1 MKIKQKVTI
10 ATIIVVLVPLLVSTI
25 LTNYIASDKSYDALN
40 ELTEQRL
47 IALKD
52 TKTEQI
58 EDYFSTINKQ
68 LLNLAGSGIV
78 AQALG
83 DFSAASKTYASDT
96 NQTNIQRL
104 KRSAKDYYD
113 TQFTE
118 RYLELN
124 AEKPPE
130 SSDIIVDKL
139 NINGLALQEKFIVE
153 NPAPLGNKDALI
165 NSKDGSDYAKHH
177 AKYHPFLK
185 DFLER
190 FEYYDIF
197 LVEASSG
204 MVVYSVFKELDYA
217 SSLIDGPYANSGLGK
232 AFKRAINLNDGEE
245 FALADFE
252 PYLPSYESPAS
263 FIAAPIEVDGQIEG
277 VLIFQM
283 PVGRIN
289 EIMTFKQKWKDIGLG
304 QSGEIYI
311 VGPDKL
317 LRSESRRLKEAKSTY
332 LQELKDTR
340 TLDEKEISLIDLK
353 DSDLG
358 ILPIDTASSTMA
370 LSGKTGFNII
380 RDYRNV
386 EVLSAFAPLNIKGL
400 NWAIIAQIDEIE
412 AFNAASS
419 LSDALWLSGLIILT
433 IAALAASIIAVKA
446 AGVIATPIL
455 KISQFITSVSQ
466 EFDLTKR
473 MYMKRDDEI
482 GDASNALNDLL
493 QTLQETMNRV
503 SNASTEI
510 AAAAEQ
516 TSAITKVTSIAVD
529 KQQRETTQVAA
540 TMHQMTSTV
549 HEVTENTKQTSFAT
563 NQAKNE
569 VTNGIVYMDK
579 LTAIVVELESVTTEA
594 MESIKQLKTFS
605 IDISSVLTVINS
617 IAEQTNLLALN
628 AAIEA
633 ARAGEHGRGFA
644 VVADEVRTLATRTSA
659 SVGEISNTIEKL
671 QLGSNNAVNA
681 MEKSQDKVN
690 DAVKQGD
697 LTKVSLNSVAD
708 VIAKISHMS
717 LQIAAASEQQSA
729 VTNGINDSIHS
740 INEMS
745 NQTADGAT
753 QNAEASNELAR
764 LAINLDDL
772 VKQFKLS

>member
-10 ATIIVVLVPLLVSTI
+10 ATIIVMLVPLLVSTI
-25 LTNYIASDKSYDALN
+25 LTNYIASDKSYAALN
-40 ELTEQRL
+40 ELSEQRL

-68 LLNLAGSGIV
+68 LLNLANSGII
-78 AQALG
+78 AQALD
-83 DFSAASKTYASDT
+83 DFSTAAKTYAIDI
-96 NQTNIQRL
+96 NQTNIQTL
-104 KRSAKDYYD
+104 KQSVKYYYN
-113 TQFTE
+113 THFTK

-124 AEKPPE
+124 AEKPLE
-130 SSDIIVDKL
+130 SSDVLVNKL
-139 NINGLALQEKFIVE
+139 DINALALQEKFIVE

-165 NSKDGSDYAKHH
+165 NSEDGSDYSDHH

-204 MVVYSVFKELDYA
+204 TIVYSVFKELDYA
-217 SSLIDGPYANSGLGK
+217 TSLIDGPYANSGIGK
-232 AFKRAINLNDGEE
+232 AFKRALNLGSEE
-245 FALADFE
+245 DFALVDFE

-263 FIAAPIEVDGQIEG
+263 FIAAPIRVDGKIEG

-317 LRSESRRLKEAKSTY
+317 LRSESRRLKEEKSAY
-332 LQELKDTR
+332 LQELKDTK
-340 TLDEKEISLIDLK
+340 TLDAKDISLIDLK

-358 ILPIDTASSTMA
+358 ILPIDNASSSMA
-370 LSGKTGFNII
+370 LAGKKGFNIV

-386 EVLSAFAPLNIKGL
+386 GVLTAFAPLNIKGL
-400 NWAIIAQIDEIE
+400 NWAIIAQIDEAE
-412 AFNAASS
+412 AFKAANS
-419 LSDALWLSGLIILT
+419 LSGALWLSGLIILAV
-433 IAALAASIIAVKA
+433 AAVTASIIAVKA

-455 KISQFITSVSQ
+455 QISQFITSVSQ
-466 EFDLTKR
+466 ELDLTKR
-473 MYMKRDDEI
+473 MYIKRDDEI
-482 GDASNALNDLL
+482 GDASNALNNLL
-493 QTLQETMNRV
+493 QTLQNTMGRV
-503 SNASTEI
+503 SIASTEI
-510 AAAAEQ
+510 AAAAEE
-516 TSAITKVTSIAVD
+516 TSVITKVTSIAVD

-540 TMHQMTSTV
+540 TMHQMTATV
-549 HEVTENTKQTSFAT
+549 LEVTENTKETSLAT
-563 NQAKNE
+563 NQAEKQ
-569 VTNGIVYMDK
+569 VTNGILYMEQMAF
-579 LTAIVVELESVTTEA
+579 TVVELENVTKEA
-594 MESIKQLKTFS
+594 MMSINQLKTFS
-605 IDISSVLTVINS
+605 VDISSVLSVINS

-671 QLGSNNAVNA
+671 QQGSNNAVNK
-681 MEKSQDKVN
+681 MEKSQSKVE
-690 DAVKQGD
+690 DAVKQVN
-697 LTKVSLNSVAD
+697 LTKTSLNSVAD
-708 VIAKISHMS
+708 VIRQINNMS

-729 VTNGINDSIHS
+729 VTNGINDSIFS

-753 QNAEASNELAR
+753 QNAEASKELAR
-764 LAINLDDL
+764 LAANLDDL
-772 VKQFKLS
+772 VKQFKL

>member
-1 MKIKQKVTI
+1 MKIKEKVTI
-10 ATIIVVLVPLLVSTI
+10 ATIVVVLVPLLVSTI
-25 LTNYIASDKSYDALN
+25 LTNYIASDKSYVALN
-40 ELTEQRL
+40 ELSEQRL

-52 TKTEQI
+52 AKTEQI

-68 LLNLAGSGIV
+68 LLNLANSGII

-83 DFSAASKTYASDT
+83 DLSTAAKTYASDI
-96 NQTNIQRL
+96 NQTNIQTL
-104 KRSAKDYYD
+104 KQSVKYYYN
-113 TQFTE
+113 TQFTK

-124 AEKPPE
+124 AEKPLE
-130 SSDIIVDKL
+130 SSDVLVNKL
-139 NINGLALQEKFIVE
+139 DINALALQEKFIVE

-165 NSKDGSDYAKHH
+165 NSEDGSDYSDHH

-204 MVVYSVFKELDYA
+204 TIVYSVFKELDYA
-217 SSLIDGPYANSGLGK
+217 TSLIDGPYANSGIGK
-232 AFKRAINLNDGEE
+232 VFKRALNLRGEE
-245 FALADFE
+245 DFALVDFE

-263 FIAAPIEVDGQIEG
+263 FIATPIRVDGKIEG

-317 LRSESRRLKEAKSTY
+317 LRSESRRLKEEKSAY
-332 LQELKDTR
+332 LQELKDTK
-340 TLDEKEISLIDLK
+340 TLDAKDISLIDLK

-358 ILPIDTASSTMA
+358 ILPIDNASSSLA
-370 LSGKTGFNII
+370 LSGKKGFNIV

-386 EVLSAFAPLNIKGL
+386 EVLTAFAPLNIKGL
-400 NWAIIAQIDEIE
+400 NWAIIAQIDEAE
-412 AFNAASS
+412 AFKAANS
-419 LSDALWLSGLIILT
+419 LSGALWLSGLIILAV
-433 IAALAASIIAVKA
+433 AAVTASIIALKA

-455 KISQFITSVSQ
+455 QISQFITSVSQ
-466 EFDLTKR
+466 ELDLTKR
-473 MYMKRDDEI
+473 MYIKRDDEI
-482 GDASNALNDLL
+482 GDASNALNNLL
-493 QTLQETMNRV
+493 QTLQNTMNKV
-503 SNASTEI
+503 SIASTEI
-510 AAAAEQ
+510 AAAAEE
-516 TSAITKVTSIAVD
+516 TSLITKVTSIAVD

-540 TMHQMTSTV
+540 TMHQMTATV
-549 HEVTENTKQTSFAT
+549 LEVTENTKETSLAT
-563 NQAKNE
+563 NQAEKE
-569 VTNGIVYMDK
+569 VTNGIIYMEK
-579 LTAIVVELESVTTEA
+579 MTSTVVQLENVTKEA
-594 MESIKQLKTFS
+594 MESINQLKTFS
-605 IDISSVLTVINS
+605 VDISSVLSVINS

-671 QLGSNNAVNA
+671 QQGSNNAVSS
-681 MEKSQDKVN
+681 MEKSHTKVE
-690 DAVKQGD
+690 DAVKQGN
-697 LTKVSLNSVAD
+697 LTKTSLNSVAD
-708 VIAKISHMS
+708 VISKINNMS

-729 VTNGINDSIHS
+729 VTNGINDSIFS

-753 QNAEASNELAR
+753 QNAEASKELAR
-764 LAINLDDL
+764 LATNLDDL
-772 VKQFKLS
+772 VKQFKL